1 MASPWRFR
9 RLRTRLGLLYTGLFA
24 VVLAGLALTIY
35 AVVERN
41 AERQVNG
48 ELVASGTVF
57 DRLWQQRTRQ
67 LGGAA
72 DLLARDFGFRAAVAT
87 HDGATIGSALA
98 NLRQRLHVPIA
109 FVVGQDG
116 AVTGS
121 ADARA
126 RADAAALWSA
136 LDAGRMSGVVEL
148 GGAARHVIA
157 APVMTPTLAG
167 WVVSAT
173 TLPAREMRSREQLA
187 SIPIPATVR
196 QRRADGR
203 WVDGGRGAVAPALS
217 HFVDRELA
225 GAGPSDVTVTGET
238 AIALAKPLPTMDGA
252 PRTALLLRYP
262 LVRALANL
270 RQLQLAIAIAGLLGL
285 LATVVGTWRIARSI
299 TRPITALDSAAGQ
312 LAGGTATAVAVESN
326 DELGRLAASFNQMAA
341 DIAERERQITH
352 LAFNDVLTGL
362 PNRALFQEQL
372 DRELRLRERQGG
384 TVALLCLDLDDFK
397 LVNDTLGHPIGDELL
412 RRLAARLTEELGDVF
427 VARLGGDEF
436 VVIARDEAER
446 VAQRALAVI
455 GKPLIIDGHQVQP
468 GASIGIAIAP
478 GDGQDVG
485 TLLKN
490 ADLALYRAKDLGRRT
505 YSFFE
510 AALDER
516 AQARRQMEADL
527 RIAIREGQF
536 QLHFQPLFDLERNR
550 IGSFEALIR
559 WRHPTRG
566 VVSPVDFISLA
577 EETGLIVDIGAW
589 VLREACAQAIA
600 WPEHVKVAVNVS
612 SVQFRRP
619 GLSEVVLQALSAS
632 GLAPARLE
640 LEITESIFLEGS
652 EATLTLLH
660 SLRALGVRIALD
672 DFGTGYSSLSYLQS
686 FPFDK
691 LKIDRSFIVNLLTK
705 PGAGAIVRAIADIG
719 HALGMEIT
727 AEGVEEQEQLAE
739 LRHHGCSSIQ
749 GYLFSRPI
757 ESTGIAGLLA
767 SDPGSA
773 RAASRGRAGR
783 NVASYTG
790 SS

>member
-1 MASPWRFR
+1 MPAFWRFR

-24 VVLAGLALTIY
+24 VAMAGLALTIY
-35 AVVERN
+35 TIVERN
-41 AERQVNG
+41 AERQVNS
-48 ELVASGTVF
+48 ELAASGTVF

-87 HDGATIGSALA
+87 RDAATIASALA

-116 AVTGS
+116 TVTGLS
-121 ADARA
+121 DTRA
-126 RADAAALWSA
+126 RADAAGLWAA
-136 LDAGRMSGVVEL
+136 LDAGQMTGVVEL

-167 WVVSAT
+167 WVVFAT
-173 TLPAREMRSREQLA
+173 NLDAREMRSLEQLS
-187 SIPIPATVR
+187 SIPIQATVL

-203 WVDGGRGAVAPALS
+203 WRDAAAGQAVEPTLS
-217 HFVDRELA
+217 RFVDRALA
-225 GAGPSDVTVTGET
+225 GGGPSDVTVGGET
-238 AIALAKPLPTMDGA
+238 AIALAKPLPTMDGG
-252 PRTALLLRYP
+252 PRSALLLRYP
-262 LVRALANL
+262 LARALANL

-285 LATVVGTWRIARSI
+285 LATMIGTWRIARSI
-299 TRPITALDSAAGQ
+299 TRPISALDSAAGQ
-312 LAGGTATAVAVESN
+312 LASGTSTVVDVESD
-326 DELGRLAASFNQMAA
+326 DELGRLATSFNRMAA

-362 PNRALFQEQL
+362 PNRALFQEHL
-372 DRELRLRERQGG
+372 DRELRLRERAGG

-397 LVNDTLGHPIGDELL
+397 LVNDTLGHPVGDELL
-412 RRLAARLTEELGDVF
+412 RHIAARLTEELGDVF

-455 GKPLIIDGHQVQP
+455 GAPIIIDGHQVQP

-527 RIAIREGQF
+527 RLAIREGQF
-536 QLHFQPLFDLERNR
+536 QLHFQPLFDLDRNR
-550 IGSFEALIR
+550 IGSFEALLR
-559 WRHPTRG
+559 WRHPLRG
-566 VVSPVDFISLA
+566 TVSPIEFIPLA
-577 EETGLIVDIGAW
+577 EETGLIVEIGAW
-589 VLREACAQAIA
+589 VLREACAQATA
-600 WPEHVKVAVNVS
+600 WPEHIKVAVNVS

-619 GLSEVVLQALSAS
+619 GLSEVVLQALSVS
-632 GLAPARLE
+632 GLAPSRLE

-652 EATLTLLH
+652 EATLALLH

-757 ESTGIAGLLA
+757 EGGSIAGLLA

-773 RAASRGRAGR
+773 RAA
-783 NVASYTG
+783 
-790 SS
+790 